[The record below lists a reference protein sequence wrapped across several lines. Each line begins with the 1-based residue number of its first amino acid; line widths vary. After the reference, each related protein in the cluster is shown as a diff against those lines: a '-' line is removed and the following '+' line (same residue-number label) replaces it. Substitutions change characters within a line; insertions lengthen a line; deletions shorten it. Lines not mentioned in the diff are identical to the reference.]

1 MVNEYFAWEWLDS
14 SGSPMYVG
22 WGKKVRGVH
31 PAEAMFK
38 RKVKE
43 KSELTIRLATF
54 KSEPQRSAAIPE
66 VGLTKAEAR
75 TYCSA
80 RRLELRKKSVE
91 LLSSRPLNS
100 RRGGGSALRVVD
112 DRGDEHESVRAAAEA
127 HRLNACT
134 VSRYVRDPLSGW
146 FLLSKQE

>member
-1 MVNEYFAWEWLDS
+1 MVNEYFAWEWLDAD
-14 SGSPMYVG
+14 GSPMYVG
-22 WGKKVRGVH
+22 WGKLQRGVH
-31 PAEAMFK
+31 PAEVLWK
-38 RKVKE
+38 HRKKG
-43 KSELTIRLATF
+43 SELGDRLATL
-54 KSEPQRSAAIPE
+54 KLEPQRSAVVPQ
-66 VGLTKAEAR
+66 VGITKEEAR

-80 RRLELRKKSVE
+80 RKLELQKKGVQ
-91 LLSSRPLNS
+91 LLSSRPRAS